1 MKNGTL
7 LFPTY
12 QSLLR
17 EYKYISRSH
26 PNFLSAALQHYIQ
39 SDSPSQG
46 QKIHAHILK
55 IGFTPNTNISIKLL
69 ILHIKSGCLSYARK
83 VFDRMSK
90 PTLSCYN
97 SMIAAYL
104 RQGQAAESLNL
115 ICRLTSSSEKLDG
128 FTFSMILKLSTT
140 AKCNVMMSGDIGK
153 QIHCQILKSDVQLDD
168 VLFTALVDSYAK
180 NGRVGYARKVFD
192 KMLEKNVICS
202 TAMISGYMKQGS
214 VGDAEEIF
222 QRTIDKDIV
231 VFNAMIEGYSK
242 SLETAKR
249 SLEVY
254 IDMQRINFRPT
265 ISTFV
270 SVIGACSILS
280 AFELGLQ
287 IQTQL
292 MKTELFTDVK
302 LGSALIDMYSKCGRT
317 EEAQRIFNYMP
328 EKNVFSWTSMIDGYG
343 KNGNSAEAL
352 GLFNKMQ
359 REYRIKPNYVTFLS
373 VISACGHAGLVAKGQ
388 EIFNSMERDYSL
400 KPRMEHYACV
410 VDLLGRAGSLQK
422 AWEFITAMPVKPD
435 SDVWGALL
443 GACRLHGDVEM
454 AAIAA
459 DKLFK
464 LRSDGR
470 PGAYVALS
478 NTFAAA
484 GKWDGV
490 TEIRELMK
498 ERGVSKDASCSWV
511 GIDGGLCGFHVTQK
525 M

>member
-1 MKNGTL
+1 MKNRTL
-7 LFPTY
+7 RFPTY
-12 QSLLR
+12 KSFPR
-17 EYKYISRSH
+17 NYDYISP
-26 PNFLSAALQHYIQ
+26 PNSNSLSAALQHYIQ
-39 SDSPSQG
+39 SDSPSHG
-46 QKIHAHILK
+46 QKIYAHILK
-55 IGFTPNTNISIKLL
+55 IGFSPNTNISIKLL
-69 ILHIKSGCLSYARK
+69 ILNIKSGCLSYARK
-83 VFDRMSK
+83 IFDQMSK
-90 PTLSCYN
+90 PTVSSYN

-104 RQGQAAESLNL
+104 KQGQAGESLNL
-115 ICRLTSSSEKLDG
+115 IRKLTSSNEKPDG
-128 FTFSMILKLSTT
+128 FTFSLILKLSTT
-140 AKCNVMMSGDIGK
+140 ATCNVMLSCDIGK
-153 QIHCQILKSDVQLDD
+153 QVHAQILKSDVQLDD
-168 VLFTALVDSYAK
+168 VLVTALVDTYAK
-180 NGRVGYARKVFD
+180 NGKVDYARKVFD
-192 KMLEKNVICS
+192 KRLKKNVICS

-214 VGDAEEIF
+214 VADAEEIF

-242 SLETAKR
+242 LLETAKR
-249 SLEVY
+249 SFEVY

-265 ISTFV
+265 LSTFV

-280 AFELGLQ
+280 AFEVGQQ

-343 KNGNSAEAL
+343 KNGNPTEAL
-352 GLFNKMQ
+352 ELFNKMQ
-359 REYRIKPNYVTFLS
+359 IDYEIKPNYVTFLS
-373 VISACGHAGLVAKGQ
+373 ALSACGHAGLVAKGQ

-400 KPRMEHYACV
+400 NPRVEHYACM
-410 VDLLGRAGSLQK
+410 VDLLGRAGSLQQ
-422 AWEFITAMPVKPD
+422 AWEFIIAMPVKPD

-459 DKLFK
+459 DELFK

-498 ERGVSKDASCSWV
+498 ERGVSKDAACSWV
-511 GIDGGLCGFHVTQK
+511 GTESGLCGFHVSQNT
-525 M
+525 